1 MLSQLIKTPR
11 SIQNWLFKDDLNDE
25 PLKHNETRPTLF
37 FLTCILFYSLYLSVM
52 QPEWVLAGGMWAEM
66 ATNYY
71 VSANYPSLLVNLFA
85 TDAGYI
91 PLPQRIIAYIGSS
104 LSLPAT
110 AIPYYYTWSGILI
123 TASMVGAF
131 CLSPFRLLIRSDH
144 LRLLTSISILLVAD
158 FETRTFINFT
168 YFSAFFVAIIT
179 ALALVQK
186 NEQCPW
192 WAWLIPILM
201 ISKPAV
207 LSTFPAMI
215 LVALVSKSRFRL
227 ITISVVLLCI
237 AQFVNIYIS
246 HSAGGFSTVQT
257 FSTTEKIIATG
268 KFFLG
273 LLGVFSTGTH
283 TAPEFYRPIWL
294 GVFALLLTVLI
305 IGKKRTNASALIL
318 TGLSMLFFNVLL
330 NAFALSDAWNIRME
344 NLLSVP
350 LYRHIAVGYF
360 GVILVMTGMIG
371 ACVRLG
377 KLNRSALA
385 PALAPLLFLLW
396 FFYSGWF
403 TFASKINQA
412 PTFPTI
418 HNSQWQEMAPA
429 IASSDS
435 ICIPIDPLGW
445 IFSKNCSNLT
455 PEVSFGSPI
464 EYRPLVRQKEHFS
477 IVITPPASIA
487 NKNLT
492 SLAILA
498 QPSTTS
504 NALVQGEAV
513 LNMKDGSTKYLSGT
527 RQLNTSGSLLVFTK
541 RGTTAIS
548 DIKYI
553 TLQFD
558 TPVNIGF
565 VSGEASDHPRI
576 IWMGN

>member
-1 MLSQLIKTPR
+1 
-11 SIQNWLFKDDLNDE
+11 
-25 PLKHNETRPTLF
+25 
-37 FLTCILFYSLYLSVM
+37 
-52 QPEWVLAGGMWAEM
+52 
-66 ATNYY
+66 
-71 VSANYPSLLVNLFA
+71 
-85 TDAGYI
+85 
-91 PLPQRIIAYIGSS
+91 
-104 LSLPAT
+104 
-110 AIPYYYTWSGILI
+110 
-123 TASMVGAF
+123 
-131 CLSPFRLLIRSDH
+131 
-144 LRLLTSISILLVAD
+144 
-158 FETRTFINFT
+158 
-168 YFSAFFVAIIT
+168 
-179 ALALVQK
+179 
-186 NEQCPW
+186 
-192 WAWLIPILM
+192 M

-385 PALAPLLFLLW
+385 PALAPYCF
-396 FFYSGWF
+396 
-403 TFASKINQA
+403 
-412 PTFPTI
+412 
-418 HNSQWQEMAPA
+418 
-429 IASSDS
+429 
-435 ICIPIDPLGW
+435 C
-445 IFSKNCSNLT
+445 
-455 PEVSFGSPI
+455 FGSST
-464 EYRPLVRQKEHFS
+464 LAGSHLRQK
-477 IVITPPASIA
+477 
-487 NKNLT
+487 
-492 SLAILA
+492 
-498 QPSTTS
+498 
-504 NALVQGEAV
+504 
-513 LNMKDGSTKYLSGT
+513 
-527 RQLNTSGSLLVFTK
+527 
-541 RGTTAIS
+541 
-548 DIKYI
+548 
-553 TLQFD
+553 
-558 TPVNIGF
+558 
-565 VSGEASDHPRI
+565 
-576 IWMGN
+576 